1 MLKAGLYD
9 DLITQTLR
17 DEISRLQGEG
27 VVSLLGKIEAA
38 QLPDYLTRFLAAKL
52 FEAIR
57 SFGSHD
63 APRQVGLTNAV
74 LELVS
79 RQSEELAY
87 LLHEK
92 IPLDDQVDLLEE
104 ICGDNQEAS
113 PRPLTHLSSS
123 SLLTGAPGLPQLGRE
138 IELELATADRC
149 DMLVAFVK
157 SGGMRLMRDTLQQ
170 FTARGGKLRL
180 ITTSYLGAS
189 DPAVV
194 EEIASLPNTEVRIN
208 YDTHAARLH
217 AKAYFFHRESGLST
231 AYIGSANLSH
241 AAMTSGLEWTVKCA
255 ARELPHLFRRCAAEF
270 SGYWENPA
278 FELYDPQQPQRFRD
292 AIRKERN
299 DFDGQA
305 YTPLTVFD
313 LSPHSFQ
320 QEILEALTF
329 ARESRSHF
337 RNLIIAATGTGKT
350 MIAAFDYRNES
361 KKCGR
366 RPKLLFIAHRK
377 EILEQALGSF
387 RQVLKDGN
395 FGGLLVD
402 GLQPHSMDHVFCS
415 IQSFTAQRL
424 HEVHGLDAWDYVV
437 IDEAHH
443 AEAQSYDAIIDLLQ
457 PKILLG
463 LTATPERTDGSSVAM
478 HFDRPVAA
486 EIRLPDALQDKLLCP
501 FHYFAISDAT
511 VNYSQVSWSRGRY
524 DDREIQNLLSA
535 NHLRAQLVLDKLRE
549 YLPDPYGSGEFDRK
563 SVKALGFCVGIEH
576 AEFMARFFQQAGI
589 AAESLTSR
597 TSSEMRHQLRAD
609 LAAGRLNV
617 LFVVDVFNEGVDIP
631 EINCVLFLRP
641 TESHIVYLQQ
651 LGRGLRRTSDDKVL
665 TVLDFV
671 GQCRREFRYDLR
683 FSSLLPGKRNRLIE
697 EVESG
702 FPHLPSGCAIVMEC
716 QARETIL
723 TSIKRTYQNLEFR
736 IRDAFSQWPAD
747 QMPSFREFIEVTE
760 EDPIELLSKRSWSQW
775 KAWVKNEQSPN
786 EPDLTNFKLHLALAR
801 VALQRAPDYLNWLAR
816 LAKASGD
823 ELTLL
828 AAETLAKPAYQILWN
843 RNASEIEATN
853 LTEAYQRLSHNVSVM
868 RDLAE
873 VVDFAR
879 NRSPLRSTTIKGLPE
894 TLELQGVY
902 SSSEINAIFGADA
915 FHGRGAKGV
924 GVIHFEA
931 QKVIVHLVTFEKNE
945 KQFSES
951 TMYRDFPTAPNMLH
965 WESQANTTQASKIG
979 RIYANHEALG
989 YRILFFTRI
998 RKEAAKGVTSP
1009 FLFIGEG
1016 KFLDATGNRP
1026 IAIRWQ
1032 LHHPMP
1038 MAHYR
1043 EARRVCGFDD

>member
-17 DEISRLQGEG
+17 DEISRLRGEG

-38 QLPDYLTRFLAAKL
+38 ELPDYLTRFLAAKL
-52 FEAIR
+52 AQAIR
-57 SFGSHD
+57 IYGSND
-63 APRQVGLTNAV
+63 APRQVALTNAV

-87 LLHEK
+87 LLNEK
-92 IPLDDQVDLLEE
+92 ITLEDHVELLEE
-104 ICGDNQEAS
+104 VCGDNHEAS

-157 SGGMRLMRDTLQQ
+157 SGGMRLMRDTLKQ
-170 FTARGGKLRL
+170 FTERGGILRL

-194 EEIASLPNTEVRIN
+194 EEIAALPNTEVRIN

-231 AYIGSANLSH
+231 AYVGSANLSH

-255 ARELPHLFRRCAAEF
+255 ARELPHLFRRCTAEF
-270 SGYWENPA
+270 SGYWENPS
-278 FELYDPQQPQRFRD
+278 FELYDLKKPQRFRD

-299 DFDGQA
+299 DFDGQS

-313 LSPHSFQ
+313 LAPHPFQ
-320 QEILEALTF
+320 QEILEALAF
-329 ARESRSHF
+329 ARESRYHF

-361 KKCGR
+361 RKLGR
-366 RPKLLFIAHRK
+366 HPKLLFIAHRK

-395 FGGLLVD
+395 FGGLFVD
-402 GLQPHSMDHVFCS
+402 GLRPHSMDHVFCS
-415 IQSFTAQRL
+415 IQSFTSQRL
-424 HEVHGLDAWDYVV
+424 HEAHGVDAWDYVV

-443 AEAQSYDAIIDLLQ
+443 AEAKSYDAIIDLLQ
-457 PKILLG
+457 PKTLLG

-511 VNYSQVSWSRGRY
+511 VNYSQVAWSRGRY
-524 DDREIQNLLSA
+524 DDKEIQNLLNA

-549 YLPDPYGSGEFDRK
+549 YLPDPYGSAEFDRK
-563 SVKALGFCVGIEH
+563 SVRALGFCLGIKH
-576 AEFMARFFQQAGI
+576 AEFMASFFQQAGI
-589 AAESLTSR
+589 AAEVLTSNTDSDTR
-597 TSSEMRHQLRAD
+597 QKLRAD
-609 LAAGRLNV
+609 LATGRINV

-651 LGRGLRRTSDDKVL
+651 LGRGLRRTSEGKCL

-683 FSSLLPGKRNRLIE
+683 FSSLLPGKRNRLVE
-697 EVESG
+697 EVENG
-702 FPHLPSGCAIVMEC
+702 FPHLPSGCAILMER
-716 QARETIL
+716 QAKETIL
-723 TSIKRTYQNLEFR
+723 TSIKRTYQNPEFR

-747 QMPSFREFIEVTE
+747 QMPSFREFIEVTQ

-775 KAWVKNEQSPN
+775 KSLTRNEQTEN
-786 EPDLTNFKLHLALAR
+786 DPDLAGFKLHLALAR
-801 VALQRAPDYLNWLAR
+801 TALQRAPQYLNWLAR
-816 LAKASGD
+816 FAKASGE
-823 ELTLL
+823 ELKLL
-828 AAETLAKPAYQILWN
+828 AAEPFAKPAYQILWN
-843 RNASEIEATN
+843 RNAKEIEATN
-853 LTEAYQRLSHNVSVM
+853 LTEAYLRLTRNASVM

-873 VVDFAR
+873 VVDFAQS
-879 NRSPLRSTTIKGLPE
+879 RSPLHSKTISNLPE
-894 TLELQGVY
+894 TLEIHGVY
-902 SSSEINAIFGADA
+902 SSKEINAIFGADA
-915 FHGRGAKGV
+915 FNGRGSTGV

-931 QKVIVHLVTFEKNE
+931 QKVIVHLVTFEKTKNNFR
-945 KQFSES
+945 K
-951 TMYRDFPTAPNMLH
+951 APC
-965 WESQANTTQASKIG
+965 
-979 RIYANHEALG
+979 
-989 YRILFFTRI
+989 
-998 RKEAAKGVTSP
+998 
-1009 FLFIGEG
+1009 
-1016 KFLDATGNRP
+1016 
-1026 IAIRWQ
+1026 IAISPRHLICCTGKVRRTQ
-1032 LHHPMP
+1032 HKP
-1038 MAHYR
+1038 
-1043 EARRVCGFDD
+1043 ARSAKFTPITRLWGIAYCFSLEFVNR